1 MRVKACVMALFMDS
15 DFAPRKQNQKDSMD
29 FKAFFGEQDR
39 CKGEF
44 YKVFINIF

>member
-15 DFAPRKQNQKDSMD
+15 HFAPHKQNQGD
-29 FKAFFGEQDR
+29 FKAFFGEQER

-44 YKVFINIF
+44 QTPLEVFN